1 MEDSEKGW
9 ELGQPNAD
17 FFQAHSGANAWGSN
31 LDVDWIS
38 QEESFL
44 ISPAILLTGG
54 NQATLRFWQT
64 YDFSMPLEFDIFHGG
79 ELLLITNTAVNPI
92 TLPLDFTQDSNDWQQ
107 VEIDLTPYLGQIV
120 YVVWHYALFAFDS
133 WPRPGWLVD
142 DVSVDIKNTEAGT
155 IAISNNLA
163 QASFALHGPISR
175 SGTGWSLLI
184 TNAPP
189 GSYWVTYDSVPDYE
203 TPASQTNSLAAE
215 GSVWF
220 QGNYTFAD
228 VNSNGISDAWEQFY
242 FPTNWLDHTALTDS
256 DGDGF
261 PDGAEFVAGTDP
273 LSPNSMLDLNNP
285 IMVADGSVR
294 LAWSA
299 AAGRAYQVEGSSDAV
314 TWRPLGDWQ
323 RADSTN
329 LTVTLPP
336 AVVGG
341 DYLFRLQVR
350 P

>member
-1 MEDSEKGW
+1 MQFGESPFFSRSADDKDFVTQHEVLLPELDPNRTYYYRVSSFDHAAICPSTRSPTRSPPCGRSSRPGPMTWNTVTHIGPYIPWKIPEGW

-163 QASFALHGPISR
+163 QATFTLHGPSPR
-175 SGTGWSLLI
+175 KGQGARCTDQRAARQLI
-184 TNAPP
+184 
-189 GSYWVTYDSVPDYE
+189 
-203 TPASQTNSLAAE
+203 
-215 GSVWF
+215 
-220 QGNYTFAD
+220 
-228 VNSNGISDAWEQFY
+228 
-242 FPTNWLDHTALTDS
+242 
-256 DGDGF
+256 
-261 PDGAEFVAGTDP
+261 
-273 LSPNSMLDLNNP
+273 LSPTTACRITKHPPHKRTPSRRK
-285 IMVADGSVR
+285 ADHHVPTQIHICR
-294 LAWSA
+294 
-299 AAGRAYQVEGSSDAV
+299 REQ
-314 TWRPLGDWQ
+314 Q
-323 RADSTN
+323 RH
-329 LTVTLPP
+329 
-336 AVVGG
+336 
-341 DYLFRLQVR
+341 RR
-350 P
+350 